1 MGGLFSKPSVPTMP
15 TPPTPAAPPA
25 AAPTIDAA
33 ADMQRKQDNNLA
45 RKGRAADVLSGP
57 AGDLTAAP
65 VGTKKLL
72 GG

>member
-1 MGGLFSKPSVPTMP
+1 MGGLFSKPSVPNIP
-15 TPPTPAAPPA
+15 PPPTPAAPPA

-33 ADMQRKQDNNLA
+33 VDSQRKQDNLNA
-45 RKGRAADVLSGP
+45 RQGRSANVLSGA
-57 AGDLTAAP
+57 AGDLATAP